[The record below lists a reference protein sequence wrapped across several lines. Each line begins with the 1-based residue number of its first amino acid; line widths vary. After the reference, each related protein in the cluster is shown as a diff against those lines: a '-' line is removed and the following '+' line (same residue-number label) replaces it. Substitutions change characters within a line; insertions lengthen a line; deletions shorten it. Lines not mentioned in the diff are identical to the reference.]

1 MVFKQGSDLLQLH
14 VRHAVREDD
23 SMGISH
29 GNTGHPVLP
38 ILDIDRLVNDIL
50 SVRQHRNPGWLQ
62 NRASHID
69 ADSCHN
75 APVRWVF
82 FLHGQLQIFYTARA
96 DDTDSVGIGQPLII
110 HKFGDAADAVSAHL
124 RPRAVRIVHL
134 HLEICFLRR
143 VDKDHTVP
151 ANAEVS
157 VA

>member
-1 MVFKQGSDLLQLH
+1 MVLKQGSDLLQLH
-14 VRHAVREDD
+14 VRHAVRKDD
-23 SMGISH
+23 SMGIPH
-29 GNTGHPVLP
+29 GNTGHPVLL

-69 ADSCHN
+69 ADSCRN
-75 APVRWVF
+75 TSVRRTF
-82 FLHGQLQIFYTARA
+82 SLHGQLQIFYTARA

-124 RPRAVRIVHL
+124 RPRTVRVIHL
-134 HLEICFLRR
+134 HLKIGFLRR

-151 ANAEVS
+151 ANAEMS